1 MAQGKTNTC
10 TGSGSN
16 IIGYRYILA
25 ANYDSDAT
33 YYERNFQAYNPS
45 VPEGTYIFIDKAYA
59 GTVRENWTTYFGKGN
74 YSATERVFILEGKEP
89 GQTTSGNW
97 AYISNFQL
105 WGKNSGYV
113 LQNILVNYGMD
124 NGKNN
129 GGQRMTFYSDMIN
142 NLYINYKTSTALMC
156 IFDSSVIGTLRD
168 FTDLCTVKVSDYI
181 MGTDFQNREE
191 LLELEGKE
199 SLESWVEELTFYNKV
214 NLTESSFIPYKYFKK
229 VPIEK

>member
-10 TGSGSN
+10 IGSGSN

-25 ANYDSDAT
+25 ANYDSDTT

-45 VPEGTYIFIDKAYA
+45 VPEGTYIFIDKAYC
-59 GTVRENWTTYFGKGN
+59 GSIRTSSN
-74 YSATERVFILEGKEP
+74 VFYGVGGDGGVSHIFIFEGKES
-89 GQTTSGNW
+89 GQTTSGQW
-97 AYISNFQL
+97 AWISNFKV
-105 WGKNSGYV
+105 WGTPGTS
-113 LQNILVNYGMD
+113 IDVNWGMD
-124 NGKNN
+124 NGGNN
-129 GGQRMTFYSDMIN
+129 GGPRLAFYSDMIN
-142 NLYINYKTSTALMC
+142 NLKINYKSSLALMS
-156 IFDSSVIGTLRD
+156 IFDSSIIKNLRD